1 MTQARMNR
9 GAERAPP
16 PRIPPFLL
24 DPVWVRSRFGGYRG
38 LARLMLAWGELMIG
52 RHRRWKGVRW
62 ENVTRI
68 VFVCH
73 GNICRSPYAERR
85 AVSHGLATA
94 SFGLSAECGAPA
106 DPVAIS
112 IATQRGIPLAEHKA
126 RDLKEFDFRSGDLL
140 VAMEP
145 RQVRAM
151 SAALPPVP
159 CQLTLLGLWSRPS
172 RPHIHDPHRLS
183 EAYWGRCFDV
193 IDSAVLTIA
202 DRMRRA
208 AR

>member
-1 MTQARMNR
+1 MPRQHLPQSLCRAACREPWAGDSLLRAFR
-9 GAERAPP
+9 G
-16 PRIPPFLL
+16 
-24 DPVWVRSRFGGYRG
+24 VRRPGGS
-38 LARLMLAWGELMIG
+38 G
-52 RHRRWKGVRW
+52 RHQ
-62 ENVTRI
+62 
-68 VFVCH
+68 H
-73 GNICRSPYAERR
+73 
-85 AVSHGLATA
+85 
-94 SFGLSAECGAPA
+94 
-106 DPVAIS
+106 
-112 IATQRGIPLAEHKA
+112 RGIPLAEHKA